1 MKSANRLTGNRFETA
16 LAEHNSDHPGET
28 HASEYFV
35 KSLKTR
41 IQREF
46 TMRNETLSNRI
57 QHEKN

>member
-41 IQREF
+41 ILERVYCA
-46 TMRNETLSNRI
+46 
-57 QHEKN
+57 